1 MLRWVINICDQNK
14 TANCPPER
22 RKIKTKKKNTYN
34 EKAEIGVRA
43 DCLHDLTPDL
53 SSIPAVVV
61 PPWPKSVCWYNASGR
76 VETAER
82 YKLIEDGLGVYM
94 IEVKPSESCDAG
106 EWKCVVTSFDGSM
119 GISTCSVAMDSEW
132 SGMISFY

>member
-1 MLRWVINICDQNK
+1 M
-14 TANCPPER
+14 
-22 RKIKTKKKNTYN
+22 
-34 EKAEIGVRA
+34 
-43 DCLHDLTPDL
+43 
-53 SSIPAVVV
+53 
-61 PPWPKSVCWYNASGR
+61 
-76 VETAER
+76 ETAER